1 MFSPKSFVRSAAPVL
16 LLPVVASIA
25 RAQIFQYDIVG
36 NNSSGFGY
44 AVNRIG
50 DVDKDGY
57 EDFIVGAP
65 WDNNNN
71 RGAAIVFSGIS
82 GAEILRLKGANDYS
96 ELGWA
101 VEGRADLDGDGYPDI
116 LVGAPGDAGDTGY
129 VLAYSPHL
137 SSKLYKLAGP
147 AFSSYFGSSI
157 RSLEVDI
164 DSDGIDDFIVGAP
177 GTNSAYV
184 YSGKTGAQLFSK
196 TGQSGSLFGTS
207 VCRAGD
213 LDGDHVCDFLVGSPY
228 YADASL
234 GVLGRVSA
242 FSGATG
248 MKLWSLD
255 GPANDSRFGN
265 SIAEPGDLDGD
276 GVADCVVGA
285 PADVDAS
292 GFRTGSITVISGAT
306 GASVYKVTGDAD
318 GDYFGWDVRGV
329 AGDIDKD
336 GVKDFIVG
344 APYGLSYAGFART
357 LSGASGAVLHTYVE
371 ETSDPTGFYGYGRS
385 VAGGDFNGDGR
396 TDVLIGN
403 SDYNNNEGLIEIFDA
418 AVASWWNYGIGWGGT
433 LGVPA
438 FTAGSNPILGQSIN
452 LTISNSSLVATPGLF
467 LLGAS
472 QASILTSKGGTL
484 LVDPLLY
491 LPLSLPVGSLTVT
504 GTVPSDPAFSG
515 VEADLQVLE
524 LDAGASKGISFTEGL
539 DLLFG
544 FN

>member
-1 MFSPKSFVRSAAPVL
+1 VTFSQKPFVRIAAPVL
-16 LLPVVASIA
+16 FLPFVASIA
-25 RAQIFQYDIVG
+25 RGQIFQYDIQG
-36 NNSSGFGY
+36 NNNSGFGTS
-44 AVNRIG
+44 VNRIG

-57 EDFIVGAP
+57 DDFIVGSP
-65 WDNNNN
+65 YDNNNN
-71 RGAAIVFSGIS
+71 RGAAIVFSGNS
-82 GAEILRLKGANDYS
+82 GAEILRLKGANDFS
-96 ELGWA
+96 EFGWA
-101 VEGRADLDGDGYPDI
+101 VEGRVDLDGDGYPDI
-116 LVGAPGDAGDTGY
+116 LVGAPEDSGSAGY

-137 SSKLYKLAGP
+137 STKLYKITGAPG
-147 AFSSYFGSSI
+147 SSLGTSI

-164 DSDGIDDFIVGAP
+164 DGDGIDDFIVGAP
-177 GTNSAYV
+177 GTNSAHV
-184 YSGKTGAQLFSK
+184 YSGKTGSPLYSK
-196 TGQSGSLFGTS
+196 VGQSGSLFGTS

-228 YADASL
+228 YADSSL
-234 GVLGRVSA
+234 GVIGRVSA

-248 MKLWSLD
+248 MKLWSFD
-255 GPANDSRFGN
+255 GPANDSKFGF

-285 PADVDAS
+285 PGDLDAG
-292 GFRTGSITVISGAT
+292 GFKTGSITVISGAT
-306 GASVYKVTGDAD
+306 GTFVYKVTGDAD
-318 GDYFGWDVRGV
+318 SDNFGWDVRGV
-329 AGDIDKD
+329 TGDIDKD

-344 APYGLSYAGFART
+344 APFGLGYAGYART
-357 LSGASGAVLHTYVE
+357 LSGANGAALHTYVE
-371 ETSDPTGFYGYGRS
+371 QTSDPTGVYGYGYS
-385 VAGGDFNGDGR
+385 VAGGDLNGDGR

-403 SDYNNNEGLIEIFDA
+403 PSYNNYEGLIEVFDT

-433 LGVPA
+433 LGVPS

-452 LTISNSSLVATPGLF
+452 LKIANSSLAVAPGLM

-484 LVDPLLY
+484 LVNPLIF
-491 LPLSLPVGSLTVT
+491 LPLSLPVGSLTLP
-504 GTVPSDPAFSG
+504 GTVPSDPALSG
-515 VEADLQVLE
+515 VQAYLQVLE